1 MKSETFKIL
10 KDKDGKRYRFSS
22 EKFCDALDARKIQ
35 STEEG
40 KRLFKSD
47 LRRMIAERI
56 SDTMNGSAFS
66 DEAVANWE
74 KGNNG
79 PTSMDYVE
87 IAAEVLGISKY
98 DLLNSLD
105 EEGEQEDESKFNAT
119 EKELVY
125 DLFEKI
131 CRLWLEWADFEPEAT
146 DRRAKERQWDDN
158 TKRAK
163 RKLWSLTADIYSK
176 SLFIRQSVQN
186 RMVKMIMDTMDAVSG
201 IPDKWLYLP
210 MDCPHVVSRTL
221 CTMTRDEIIKELTT
235 ADSYLYEE
243 MDFADDLELGG
254 PNVDTE
260 KDFLWDEMDQGPEHL
275 AQFGYH
281 GRYEVT
287 PKMVYE
293 HYFAKFLGVVFQS
306 YFPEAFE
313 N

>member
-22 EKFCDALDARKIQ
+22 EKFCDALDARKMQ

-56 SDTMNGSAFS
+56 SDTMKGSAFS

-87 IAAEVLGISKY
+87 IAAGVLGISKY

-186 RMVKMIMDTMDAVSG
+186 RMVKMIMDMKFMFLC
-201 IPDKWLYLP
+201 IPEEWRDFDMNYP
-210 MDCPHVVSRTL
+210 RTVDQTV
-221 CTMTRDEIIKELTT
+221 CTMTRDEIIEENRIT
-235 ADSYLYEE
+235 DYYMYDE
-243 MDFADDLELGG
+243 MDFADDLGLKGK
-254 PNVDTE
+254 NVEPD
-260 KDFLWDEMDQGPEHL
+260 DLLCFEMDKGPEHME
-275 AQFGYH
+275 QFGYH
-281 GRYEVT
+281 GEYEIT
-287 PKMVYE
+287 TNMVYD
-293 HYFAKFLGVVFQS
+293 HGFSRFLGIVFRNL
-306 YFPEAFE
+306 FPEAFE